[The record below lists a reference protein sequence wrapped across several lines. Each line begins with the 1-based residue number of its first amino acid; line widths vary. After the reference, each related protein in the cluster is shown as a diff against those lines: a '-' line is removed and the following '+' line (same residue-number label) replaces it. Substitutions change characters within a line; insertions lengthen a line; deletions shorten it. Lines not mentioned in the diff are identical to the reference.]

1 MILEVQNNV
10 AQISSRA
17 LFEAQGVTKSFE
29 GNTVLQSID
38 FQIRSGEVHALV
50 GENGAGKSTLMKIL
64 GGVYRA
70 DKGKLLLDG
79 QPLTLSDPRD
89 AIKKGIVVIHQELS
103 LSPHLSSEENIFL
116 GHYPHTVVGTVDGRK
131 IRERTRQL
139 LDQLAVHVDPT
150 VPVRHLSIAQQQM
163 VEIAKALSLDVRV
176 LVLDEPTA
184 VLDKESVATLFKVL
198 SRLKSQGLG
207 IVYISHH
214 LDEVFRISDRVTVL
228 RDGQRTGTA
237 ETKGVDH
244 TWLINHMVGR
254 KFEAFTSG
262 TRKIGETVLEV
273 RQLNDGD
280 RFSDINLRVRAGEIV
295 GLAGLVGAGRS
306 EIAQTIV
313 GARKRVSGDVY
324 VHGKKALIRDVSDA
338 IRQGIVYLPEDRKSL
353 GLFLNRPVSENIT
366 MSNLKDF
373 FSFPVLRV
381 KREREFVNTMI
392 RRLDV
397 RLSDARRDVRELSG
411 GNQQKV
417 VLARSLASNP
427 RVLILDEPTRGVDI
441 GAKKEIYG
449 VIEELVDKGMGILL
463 ISSEMEEVLR
473 LADRVYVLRQGHIVK
488 EMARGDASEAAIM
501 NAAALT
507 EDTHYD

>member
-1 MILEVQNNV
+1 MTQV
-10 AQISSRA
+10 SSQP
-17 LFEAQGVTKSFE
+17 LFEAKGVTKGFE
-29 GNTVLQSID
+29 GNTVLHNID
-38 FQIRSGEVHALV
+38 FQIRKGEVHALV

-79 QPLTLSDPRD
+79 RSLTLNDPRE

-116 GHYPHTVVGTVDGRK
+116 GHYPHTPFGTVDVRK
-131 IRERTRQL
+131 MQERTDKL
-139 LDQLAVHVDPT
+139 LDQLAVHVDPA

-198 SRLKSQGLG
+198 ERLKEQGLG

-214 LDEVFRISDRVTVL
+214 LDEVFEIGDRVTVL

-237 ETKGVDH
+237 RTEEVDH
-244 TWLINHMVGR
+244 AWLIDHMVGR
-254 KFEAFTSG
+254 KFGAFTLG
-262 TRKIGETVLEV
+262 DRKVGETVLDV
-273 RQLNDGD
+273 RQLSDGS
-280 RFSDINLRVRAGEIV
+280 RFADINIQVRAGEIV

-313 GARKRVSGDVY
+313 GARRRVSGEVY
-324 VHGKKALIRDVSDA
+324 VRGRPTRIRDVGDA
-338 IRQGIVYLPEDRKSL
+338 IGHGIVYLPEDRKTL

-373 FSFPVLRV
+373 FSFPII
-381 KREREFVNTMI
+381 RERREQEFVSGMI

-397 RLSDARRDVRELSG
+397 RLSDVRRDVRELSG

-417 VLARSLASNP
+417 LLARSLASSP
-427 RVLILDEPTRGVDI
+427 GVLILDEPTRGVDV

-449 VIEELVDKGMGILL
+449 VIEELVTSGMGILL
-463 ISSEMEEVLR
+463 VSSEMEEVLR
-473 LADRVYVLRQGHIVK
+473 LADRVYVLRQGRVVK
-488 EMARGDASEAAIM
+488 ELARGDASEAAIM
-501 NAAALT
+501 NAAALS
-507 EDTHYD
+507 EDKRYD

>member
-1 MILEVQNNV
+1 MTQV
-10 AQISSRA
+10 SSKP
-17 LFEAQGVTKSFE
+17 LFEAKGITKSFE
-29 GNTVLQSID
+29 GNTVLHNID
-38 FQIRSGEVHALV
+38 FQIRKGEVHALV

-79 QPLTLSDPRD
+79 RSLTLNDPRD

-116 GHYPHTVVGTVDGRK
+116 GHYPHTPFGTVDVRK
-131 IRERTRQL
+131 MQERTDKL
-139 LDQLAVHVDPT
+139 LDQLAIHVDPA

-198 SRLKSQGLG
+198 ERLKEQGLG

-214 LDEVFRISDRVTVL
+214 LDEVFEIGDRVTVL

-237 ETKGVDH
+237 RTEEVDH
-244 TWLINHMVGR
+244 AWLIDHMVGR
-254 KFEAFTSG
+254 KFGAFTPG
-262 TRKIGETVLEV
+262 ARKVGETILDV
-273 RQLNDGD
+273 RQLSDGS
-280 RFSDINLRVRAGEIV
+280 RFADINIQVRAGEIV

-313 GARKRVSGDVY
+313 GARRRVSGEVY
-324 VHGKKALIRDVSDA
+324 VHDRPTRIRDVGDA
-338 IRQGIVYLPEDRKSL
+338 IGHGIVYLPEDRKTL

-373 FSFPVLRV
+373 FSFPII
-381 KREREFVNTMI
+381 RERREQEFVSGMI

-397 RLSDARRDVRELSG
+397 RLSDVRRDVRELSG

-417 VLARSLASNP
+417 LLARSLASSP
-427 RVLILDEPTRGVDI
+427 GVLILDEPTRGVDV

-449 VIEELVDKGMGILL
+449 VIEGLIAKGMGILL
-463 ISSEMEEVLR
+463 VSSEMEEVLR
-473 LADRVYVLRQGHIVK
+473 LADRVYVVRQGRVVK
-488 EMARGDASEAAIM
+488 ELARGDASEAAIM

-507 EDTHYD
+507 EDKRYD